1 MEEIIMEQRKTV
13 EVALSQ
19 EEVEKIISDYIVNQ
33 FNLTLGTP
41 VTVVLRKKVTLIS
54 FPE

>member
-1 MEEIIMEQRKTV
+1 MEQRKTV
-13 EVALSQ
+13 EIGLSI
-19 EEVEKIISDYIVNQ
+19 EEVEKIVSDYIVNQ

-41 VTVVLRKKVTLIS
+41 VTVIVRKKMTLVS